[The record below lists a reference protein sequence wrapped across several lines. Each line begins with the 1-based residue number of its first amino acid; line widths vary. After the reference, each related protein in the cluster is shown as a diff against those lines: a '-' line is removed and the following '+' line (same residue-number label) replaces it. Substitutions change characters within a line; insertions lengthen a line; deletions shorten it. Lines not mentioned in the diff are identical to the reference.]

1 MTDTPDQGMAMAGDP
16 DDALLARYLMGA
28 CSDAEKARVEEHLF
42 GGGEVFERLCA
53 VEEEL
58 IGRRL
63 RGQLTGEAR
72 EQFDRAYAEP
82 PRRDRVLF
90 AKALTS
96 VLSDEPVAAPR
107 AAATAREPQPRISW
121 WALFWRRPEFQ
132 VALSAAALALV
143 AGIGFLSWRA
153 NELRSSLASLQSDNA
168 ALRQQSETDRQ
179 RVAELE
185 QRTAA
190 VTSEL
195 NRERAGRA
203 ATDAAQTTPGRLVTF
218 ALSSG
223 LLRSARA
230 PARLLVPPSMQELR
244 LLLDLEPGIDAGR
257 FRAELRDGQA
267 RVLWIQD
274 ILRPASR
281 QGTSAPVSMTLPAAI
296 LRDGEYEVVLLSTA
310 DGRRFDEAARYY
322 FDVVK
327 K

>member
-1 MTDTPDQGMAMAGDP
+1 MTDTPDQGMAMTGDP

-42 GGGEVFERLCA
+42 GRGEVFERLCA

-72 EQFDRAYAEP
+72 EQFDQAYAEP

-90 AKALTS
+90 ARALTT
-96 VLSDEPVAAPR
+96 VLSDGPAAAA
-107 AAATAREPQPRISW
+107 AAATAGEPEPRISW
-121 WALFWRRPEFQ
+121 WARFWRRPEFQ

-143 AGIGFLSWRA
+143 AGIAFQSWRA
-153 NELRSSLASLQSDNA
+153 NGLRSSLVSLQSDNA
-168 ALRQQSETDRQ
+168 ALRQQREADRQ

-185 QRTAA
+185 QRAAA

-203 ATDAAQTTPGRLVTF
+203 ASEAAQTAPGRVLTF

-230 PARLLVPPSMQELR
+230 PARLIVPPSTQELR

-281 QGTSAPVSMTLPAAI
+281 PETSAAVSMTLPAAI
-296 LRDGEYEVVLLSTA
+296 LRNGEYEVVLLSTA
-310 DGRRFDEAARYY
+310 DGGRFDETARYY